1 MLPRP
6 HTHRAASPEAFHDA
20 MKFGKQLHYER
31 VASGPLA
38 DALPWIDYG
47 CVPASDREGIG
58 LYSFS
63 KSQGTR
69 WSEVGSPSN

>member
-1 MLPRP
+1 
-6 HTHRAASPEAFHDA
+6 

-47 CVPASDREGIG
+47 YVETLP
-58 LYSFS
+58 
-63 KSQGTR
+63 
-69 WSEVGSPSN
+69 